1 MVKRTKEGLPLDG
14 IDREES
20 QESPADE
27 KALEGPAQDPPE
39 PEFPGTVLLV
49 APDGFTNVAVES
61 VTYKVQDGLLR
72 ASKDHAI
79 LLIQLW
85 GFTVSRE

>member
-1 MVKRTKEGLPLDG
+1 M
-14 IDREES
+14 
-20 QESPADE
+20 
-27 KALEGPAQDPPE
+27 
-39 PEFPGTVLLV
+39 LLV